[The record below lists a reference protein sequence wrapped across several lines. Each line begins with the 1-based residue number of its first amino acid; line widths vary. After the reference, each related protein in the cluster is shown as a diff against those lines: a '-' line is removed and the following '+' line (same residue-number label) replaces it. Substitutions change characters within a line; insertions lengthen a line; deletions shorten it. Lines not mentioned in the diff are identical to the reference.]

1 MLELEENRELVL
13 VGFVE
18 AQFSAPEVGKNS
30 ETQETLPYGGVGVS
44 YASNALLR
52 SIVLP
57 LSFEI

>member
-1 MLELEENRELVL
+1 MLELEKNREPVL
-13 VGFVE
+13 AGFVE
-18 AQFSAPEVGKNS
+18 AQFPAPEVGKNS
-30 ETQETLPYGGVGVS
+30 KIQKTLSYGVVGVS